1 MKKLV
6 SPLASI
12 ICVVLV
18 LVSFPISPLGC
29 TTFCLVGKGEVL
41 FGRNYDWIIG
51 DGLVMINK
59 RGVVKTATVVESNNV
74 AKWVSK
80 YGSVTFNQYG
90 RENPAGGMN
99 EAGLVVEQ
107 LWLDETE
114 YPHADARPALG
125 TQEWV
130 QYLLDTSGTTS
141 EAIRNG
147 GAVRIE
153 SDVKVHYL
161 ISDKAGNAATLEF
174 IKGQLIVHT
183 GANLPI
189 PALTNN
195 TYDDSRNF
203 ASHADATKTITNDSF
218 DRFVRATK
226 NTEEFE
232 KHPLTGEQA
241 IKYAFEV
248 LSDAAQKNP
257 TKDPSQWTAVYDQ
270 KRGRIYF
277 RTLQSPQIKWVDMKA
292 FDYACGTTVKIFDV
306 NSTESGDVTAK
317 FTDYTRKANRDLIER
332 SFNGTD
338 FLKPIPP
345 TIRTYLS
352 SYPESFKCQH

>member
-1 MKKLV
+1 
-6 SPLASI
+6 
-12 ICVVLV
+12 
-18 LVSFPISPLGC
+18 
-29 TTFCLVGKGEVL
+29 
-41 FGRNYDWIIG
+41 
-51 DGLVMINK
+51 
-59 RGVVKTATVVESNNV
+59 
-74 AKWVSK
+74 
-80 YGSVTFNQYG
+80 
-90 RENPAGGMN
+90 MN

-114 YPHADARPALG
+114 YPKADARPALG

-130 QYLLDTSGTTS
+130 QYLLDTSGTTG
-141 EAIRNG
+141 EAITNG
-147 GAVRIE
+147 AAVRIE
-153 SDVKVHYL
+153 SEVKVHYL

-183 GANLPI
+183 GANLPV

-203 ASHADATKTITNDSF
+203 ASQADVAKTTTNDSF

-226 NTEEFE
+226 KTEEFE
-232 KHPLTGEQA
+232 RRPLTGEQA

-277 RTLQSPQIKWVDMKA
+277 RTLQSPQIKWIDMKA
-292 FDYACGTTVKIFDV
+292 FAYACGTAVKIFDV
-306 NSTESGDVTAK
+306 NSTESGDVSAK

-345 TIRTYLS
+345 AARAYVA
-352 SYPESFKCQH
+352 SYPESFKCGQ